1 MALIPWIVI
10 NLLDCTIQPLMNNW
24 RKINSLKSMLAILSR
39 VRKPQ
44 QPSYYTLWL
53 VASGQMLVFPKY
65 FQLYAIVLHFEI
77 FPTHGCF
84 DSFVLFKCVHIG
96 EKSFR
101 EV

>member
-10 NLLDCTIQPLMNNW
+10 NLLDHTIQPLMNNW
-24 RKINSLKSMLAILSR
+24 RKITSLKSMLAILSR
-39 VRKPQ
+39 VRKSE

-65 FQLYAIVLHFEI
+65 FQLYTIVLHFEI
-77 FPTHGCF
+77 FPTVVLIPLFCLTACF
-84 DSFVLFKCVHIG
+84 S
-96 EKSFR
+96 